1 MSPARAHTVDGQRV
15 FAVVGLPYAWLVLFF
30 VVPCLFVLKI
40 SFAEQLLAQP
50 PYSPLFAP
58 AANGT
63 IAPALHLDS
72 WRYLIEDG
80 LYLRAYLGSIQ
91 MAFVTTS
98 VCLLIGYPMAYA
110 IVRAPRAWRM
120 PLLLAVVLPFWTSF
134 LLRIYAWIGLLNQ
147 HGLINDALLTLGVI
161 DTPLRLLHTPFAVYV
176 GLVYA
181 YLPFMVLPL
190 YATLEKQ
197 DPALLEAAADLGCRP
212 LRAFFAITVPLSLPG
227 ILAGSALVF
236 IPVIGEFVIPDLLGG
251 PNTLMIGKVLWD
263 EFFGNRAWPVA
274 SAIAIA
280 MLALVVFVLVVRHW
294 LARRVALAA

>member
-1 MSPARAHTVDGQRV
+1 MSIARQRSV
-15 FAVVGLPYAWLVLFF
+15 GGPRAGAVVGLPYAWLGLFF
-30 VVPCLFVLKI
+30 VVPCLLVLKI

-50 PYSPLFAP
+50 PYTPLFART
-58 AANGT
+58 ASGG
-63 IAPALHLDS
+63 IALAVHLDS
-72 WRYLIEDG
+72 WRYLFEDG

-98 VCLLIGYPMAYA
+98 ICLLIGYPMAYA

-134 LLRIYAWIGLLNQ
+134 LLRVYAWIGLLNQ
-147 HGLINDALLTLGVI
+147 QGLVNDLLLTFGVI
-161 DTPLRLLHTPFAVYV
+161 DAPLRLLHTPFAVYL

-190 YATLEKQ
+190 YVTLEKQ

-212 LRAFFAITVPLSLPG
+212 LRAFFTITVPLSLPG

-274 SAIAIA
+274 CAIAIA
-280 MLALVVFVLVVRHW
+280 MLVLVVLTLQLQRW
-294 LARRVALAA
+294 AARRFALAS

>member
-1 MSPARAHTVDGQRV
+1 MSRARLSAPGGRG
-15 FAVVGLPYAWLVLFF
+15 ACAAVGLPYAWLGLFF
-30 VVPCLFVLKI
+30 FLPCLFVLKI

-58 AANGT
+58 TANGGV
-63 IAPALHLDS
+63 ALALHLDS

-80 LYLRAYLGSIQ
+80 LYLRAYLGSIE
-91 MAFVTTS
+91 MAFVTTAI
-98 VCLLIGYPMAYA
+98 CLLLGYPMAYA
-110 IVRAPRAWRM
+110 IVRAPRAWRT

-134 LLRIYAWIGLLNQ
+134 LLRVYAWIGLLNQ
-147 HGLINDALLTLGVI
+147 HGLINDTLLALGII
-161 DTPLRLLHTPFAVYV
+161 DAPLRLLHTPFAVYL

-190 YATLEKQ
+190 YVTLEKQ
-197 DPALLEAAADLGCRP
+197 DPALIEAATDLGCRP

-227 ILAGSALVF
+227 IVAGSALVF

-280 MLALVVFVLVVRHW
+280 MLTLVVLTLFLRRW
-294 LARRVALAA
+294 LARRIAPTP

>member
-1 MSPARAHTVDGQRV
+1 MSLMRHHSSGGRRAC
-15 FAVVGLPYAWLVLFF
+15 AVVGLPYAWLGLFF
-30 VVPCLFVLKI
+30 FVPCLFVLKI

-58 AANGT
+58 TASGGIELT
-63 IAPALHLDS
+63 VHFES
-72 WRYLIEDG
+72 WRYLLEDR

-91 MAFVTTS
+91 MAFVTTTI
-98 VCLLIGYPMAYA
+98 CLLLGYPMAYA

-134 LLRIYAWIGLLNQ
+134 LLRVYAWIGLLNQ
-147 HGLINDALLTLGVI
+147 HGLVNDTLLALGVI
-161 DTPLRLLHTPFAVYV
+161 DAPLRLLYTPFAVYL

-197 DPALLEAAADLGCRP
+197 DPTLLEAAADLGCRP
-212 LRAFFAITVPLSLPG
+212 LRAFFTITVPLSLPG
-227 ILAGSALVF
+227 IVAGSALVF

-280 MLALVVFVLVVRHW
+280 MLALVVLTLFLQRWV
-294 LARRVALAA
+294 ARRVTLAS